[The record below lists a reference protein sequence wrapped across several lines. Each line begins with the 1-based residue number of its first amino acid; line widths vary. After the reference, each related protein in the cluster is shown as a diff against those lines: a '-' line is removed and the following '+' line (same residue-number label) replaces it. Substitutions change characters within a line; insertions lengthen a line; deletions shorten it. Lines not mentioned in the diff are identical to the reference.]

1 MVSKYDALGAYL
13 RRQTADR
20 VPMSFAD
27 VERVTGVQLPAK
39 SQHSRAWWSN
49 NPGNN
54 VMTKVWL
61 DAGFET
67 AEVDLKGRK
76 VVFARKGA
84 ARPKQA
90 AAHVAGM
97 AEDAPEFK
105 PAEEGAKKPYRS
117 PLFGALKGTFWIDP
131 DWDLTK
137 PSLSDEEMAEWDASL
152 ERKADLAFGKKA

>member
-1 MVSKYDALGAYL
+1 MVSKYDPLGTYL

-20 VPMSFAD
+20 VPMRFVD
-27 VERVTGVQLPAK
+27 VERVTGVELPQK

-67 AEVDLKGRK
+67 REVDLKAHT
-76 VVFARKGA
+76 VVFVRKA
-84 ARPKQA
+84 ARPKHDTA
-90 AAHVAGM
+90 YATGM

-105 PAEEGAKKPYRS
+105 PADEGEKKPRRS

-131 DWDLTK
+131 TWDLTK

-152 ERKADLAFGKKA
+152 DRKADLWFGRK